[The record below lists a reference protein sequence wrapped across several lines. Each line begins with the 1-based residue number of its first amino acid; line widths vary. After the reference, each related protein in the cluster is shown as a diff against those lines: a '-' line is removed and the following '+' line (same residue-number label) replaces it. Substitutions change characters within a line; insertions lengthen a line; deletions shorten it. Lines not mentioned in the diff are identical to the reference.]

1 MTPFEHVLLNLGCAW
16 IAGMVVGWE
25 RSYNGRAAGLR
36 THALVSLAAAAA
48 MVVAYQ
54 PPAAYGQ
61 WLAPVQLDA
70 TRLAPGVLTGIGF
83 LGAGVIFKE
92 GVSVQGLTTA
102 ATIWATAV
110 FGLLFGLGLLAPG
123 WITAGAVLL
132 TLTAMRWLEAA
143 VPANAYAIAELR
155 FHSSHTPDEA
165 KLKAKLK
172 SMHAELQ
179 DTSFALDV
187 PNQVFV
193 LKGRVQV
200 KSAGAMVKLLPHLEQ
215 LPGLISYD
223 LDRIGK

>member
-1 MTPFEHVLLNLGCAW
+1 MTPFEHVALNLACAW
-16 IAGMVVGWE
+16 AAGIVVGWE

-54 PPAAYGQ
+54 PPAAFGQ

-70 TRLAPGVLTGIGF
+70 TRLAPGVLTGVGF

-110 FGLLFGLGLLAPG
+110 FGMLFGLGLLAPG
-123 WITAGAVLL
+123 AIAAAGVLA
-132 TLTAMRWLEAA
+132 TLTVLRWLEATIP
-143 VPANAYAIAELR
+143 VNAYALVELR
-155 FHSSHTPDEA
+155 FHASHTPDEA
-165 KLKAKLK
+165 KLKARLA
-172 SMHAELQ
+172 HAHAQLF
-179 DTSFALDV
+179 DTSFTLDH
-187 PNQVFV
+187 PGQVFIIR
-193 LKGRVQV
+193 GRLQV
-200 KSAGAMVKLLPHLEQ
+200 ASAGALVKVLPHLEQ